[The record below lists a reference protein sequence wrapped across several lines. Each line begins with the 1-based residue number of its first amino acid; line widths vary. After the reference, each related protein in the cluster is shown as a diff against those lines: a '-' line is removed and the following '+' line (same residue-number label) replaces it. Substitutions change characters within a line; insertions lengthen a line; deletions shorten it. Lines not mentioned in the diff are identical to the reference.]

1 MSCEV
6 ADATI
11 KVLLIEDDERLA
23 QLTARYLES
32 HGLFVRVA
40 GDGAE
45 GIREVGTGRSDVVLL
60 DLNLPGID
68 GVEVCRRLRQRS
80 DVPII
85 MVTARVEEAD
95 RVVGLDA
102 GADDYVSKPYSSR
115 ELLSRVRAVVRR
127 ARGRVGPPQSL
138 LRVGALEIDA
148 SRLRVTLGGRE
159 ILLTAYEFAVLHAL
173 AERAGRVMS
182 REQLLDLAKGNT
194 EDAFDRSIDGHISR
208 LRHKLGDD
216 ARRPRILKT
225 IRGVGYILTADDEC

>member
-1 MSCEV
+1 MVTE
-6 ADATI
+6 AAEAPI

-45 GIREVGTGRSDVVLL
+45 GMRESGQSRSDVVLL

-68 GVEVCRRLRQRS
+68 VVEVCRRLRQRS

-85 MVTARVEEAD
+85 MLTARVEEAD

-127 ARGRVGPPQSL
+127 ARGRAGPPQEVRQVGSL
-138 LRVGALEIDA
+138 AIDA
-148 SRLRVTLGGRE
+148 SRLRVTLAGRE
-159 ILLTAYEFAVLHAL
+159 IPLTAYEFAVLYAL

-182 REQLLDLAKGNT
+182 REQLLDLAKGNAD
-194 EDAFDRSIDGHISR
+194 DAFDRSIDGHVSR

-216 ARRPRILKT
+216 ARRPRLLKT
-225 IRGVGYILTADDEC
+225 IRGVGYVLTPDDE

>member
-1 MSCEV
+1 MLTMAAE
-6 ADATI
+6 TPI

-32 HGLFVRVA
+32 HGLVVRVA

-45 GIREVGTGRSDVVLL
+45 GMREVGQGRSDVVLL

-68 GVEVCRRLRQRS
+68 GVDLCRRMRQRT

-95 RVVGLDA
+95 RVVGLEA

-115 ELLSRVRAVVRR
+115 ELLSRVRAIVRR
-127 ARGRVGPPQSL
+127 ARGRVGPSQAV
-138 LRVGALEIDA
+138 LRVGSLEIDP
-148 SRLRVTLGGRE
+148 SRLQVTRAGRE
-159 ILLTAYEFAVLHAL
+159 IVLTAYEFAVLNAL

-182 REQLLDLAKGNT
+182 REQLLDLAKGNA
-194 EDAFDRSIDGHISR
+194 EEAFDRSIDGHVSR

-216 ARRPRILKT
+216 ARRPRLVKT
-225 IRGVGYILTADDEC
+225 IRGVGYILTPEEES

>member
-1 MSCEV
+1 MLTMAAE
-6 ADATI
+6 TPI

-32 HGLFVRVA
+32 HGLVVRVA

-45 GIREVGTGRSDVVLL
+45 GMREVGQGRSDVVLL

-68 GVEVCRRLRQRS
+68 GVDLCRRMRQRT

-95 RVVGLDA
+95 RVVGLEA

-115 ELLSRVRAVVRR
+115 ELLSRVRAIVRR
-127 ARGRVGPPQSL
+127 ARGRVGPSQTV
-138 LRVGALEIDA
+138 LRVGSLEIDP
-148 SRLRVTLGGRE
+148 SRLQVTRAGRE
-159 ILLTAYEFAVLHAL
+159 IVLTAYEFAVLNAL

-182 REQLLDLAKGNT
+182 REQLLDLAKGNA
-194 EDAFDRSIDGHISR
+194 EEAFDRSIDGHVSR

-216 ARRPRILKT
+216 ARRPRLVKT
-225 IRGVGYILTADDEC
+225 IRGVGYILTPEEES

>member
-1 MSCEV
+1 MLTMAAE
-6 ADATI
+6 TPI

-32 HGLFVRVA
+32 HGLVVRVA

-45 GIREVGTGRSDVVLL
+45 GMREVGQGRSDVVLL

-68 GVEVCRRLRQRS
+68 GVDLCRRMRQRT

-95 RVVGLDA
+95 RVVGLEA

-115 ELLSRVRAVVRR
+115 ELLSRVRAIVRR
-127 ARGRVGPPQSL
+127 ARGRVGPSQTV
-138 LRVGALEIDA
+138 LRVGSLEIDP
-148 SRLRVTLGGRE
+148 SRLQVTRAGRE
-159 ILLTAYEFAVLHAL
+159 IVLTAYEFAVLNAL

-182 REQLLDLAKGNT
+182 GEQLLDLAKGNA
-194 EDAFDRSIDGHISR
+194 EEAFDRSIDGHVSR

-216 ARRPRILKT
+216 ARRPRQVKT
-225 IRGVGYILTADDEC
+225 IRGVGYILTPEEES